1 MARLISDEEEFII
14 KYQKSVSDDLLLKLT
29 LSQGEAKRWR
39 ENGNFKHI
47 RKELRQIEGIE
58 IACQTYTVPVPT
70 GKHMCHYY
78 FISPTREMMGR
89 VYNMIVQVLD
99 HGKHIK
105 LVDAEPIPPEPDND
119 ILYSTYKQA
128 SMNPSCALV

>member
-1 MARLISDEEEFII
+1 MARIISDEQEFIL
-14 KYQKSVSDDLLLKLT
+14 KYHKSVSEDLLLKLT
-29 LSQGEAKRWR
+29 LSQGGANRWK

-47 RKELRQIEGIE
+47 RNQLRQVDGLE
-58 IACQTYTVPVPT
+58 IACQTFTSRT

-89 VYNMIVQVLD
+89 VYNMIAQVFD

-105 LVDAEPIPPEPDND
+105 LVDAEPVPPGLDD
-119 ILYSTYKQA
+119 GFIHSTYMEA
-128 SMNPSCALV
+128 SMNLSCALV

>member
-29 LSQGEAKRWR
+29 LSQGDAKRWR

-58 IACQTYTVPVPT
+58 IACQTFTT
-70 GKHMCHYY
+70 RTRKHMCHYY

-89 VYNMIVQVLD
+89 VYNMIGQLFD
-99 HGKHIK
+99 HGKYIK
-105 LVDAEPIPPEPDND
+105 LVDAEPVPPALDSGF
-119 ILYSTYKQA
+119 IHSTYKEA
-128 SMNPSCALV
+128 SMNLSCALV